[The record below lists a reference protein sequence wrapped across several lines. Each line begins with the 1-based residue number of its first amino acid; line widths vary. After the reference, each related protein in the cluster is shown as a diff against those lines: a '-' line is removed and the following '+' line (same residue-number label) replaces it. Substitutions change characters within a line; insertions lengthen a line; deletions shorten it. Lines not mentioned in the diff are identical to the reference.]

1 MEQANYGHE
10 PESPEQV
17 EWLIENPE
25 CLVVVIKEN
34 QDGDQSVSFG
44 WVDTESTLF
53 QDLCNALDAGVFQEE
68 VTH

>member
-10 PESPEQV
+10 PESPEPV

-34 QDGDQSVSFG
+34 QDEDQTVSYG
-44 WVDTESTLF
+44 WVDTKSPLF
-53 QDLCNALDAGVFQEE
+53 QELCSVLEAGTSKEE
-68 VTH
+68 ATH